1 MKIRAIVRDHS
12 DYNHTAFRTEPPA
25 TKQVV
30 EFAVKTYLG
39 EPSSNKYC
47 VKDGLFIVAQT
58 WVPQEQVTLYEDAL
72 THGGDISGQEVS
84 AVPQEGVAR
93 SSTRARKA
101 GRSSF
106 RVTHD
111 GRGALKAR
119 LN

>member
-72 THGGDISGQEVS
+72 TDAEIFLGKKS
-84 AVPQEGVAR
+84 ALSPKRELPGLLR
-93 SSTRARKA
+93 ERAKRA
-101 GRSSF
+101 G
-106 RVTHD
+106 
-111 GRGALKAR
+111 LP
-119 LN
+119 LE